1 MGIRS
6 SRYTEVGDEHYNFN
20 RNGFVDSSGF
30 RTGDLIFFSER
41 FPKSK
46 IKRLASRWKGKLW
59 NNCGI
64 VIHAPNI
71 FGDQM
76 LILEHADVHPDDHLK
91 SELHMSTVH
100 SGYRLVNLHS
110 RLNSNT
116 FEAIGVRKLMNGY
129 RMKQNWKIYN
139 DNAQQVSTVNTI
151 QNNITKENKDNN
163 LDSTQAILNVMKD
176 LGYINVPYVNLN
188 LNEMTG
194 RTLNKYTKTDYTKT
208 HITQWPR
215 KQSKN

>member
-6 SRYTEVGDEHYNFN
+6 SHYTEVGEEQYNFN
-20 RNGFVDSSGF
+20 KNGLVDLSGF
-30 RTGDLIFFSER
+30 RTGDLIFFSTK

-46 IKRLASRWKGKLW
+46 IKRLASRWNGTLW
-59 NNCGI
+59 KSCGI
-64 VIHAPNI
+64 VIHAPSV

-91 SELHMSTVH
+91 SELDLKTVH

-116 FEAIGVRKLMNGY
+116 FEAIGVRKELNGY
-129 RMKQNWKIYN
+129 RLNQNWKIFN
-139 DNAQQVSTVNTI
+139 NGDNQISTVNTVW
-151 QNNITKENKDNN
+151 NNVKKDENNSI
-163 LDSTQAILNVMKD
+163 DSNTAILNVMKD
-176 LGYINVPYVNLN
+176 LGYVNVPYVCLN

-194 RTLNKYTKTDYTKT
+194 RTLTRYTKNKYTKT

-215 KQSKN
+215 KKV